1 MTDYLQGSLPS
12 FCQESPV
19 LSHLEVW
26 KCYVLAFLFL
36 YWPLLGIKVT
46 LLNLFIKQA
55 SISYNP
61 ELDLPLTELV
71 CVYVAHFVTCS
82 T

>member
-26 KCYVLAFLFL
+26 KCHVLAFLFL
-36 YWPLLGIKVT
+36 YWPSLGIKVT
-46 LLNLFIKQA
+46 LLSLFILLQSGTRSA
-55 SISYNP
+55 VDRVSMCLCGALRNM
-61 ELDLPLTELV
+61 
-71 CVYVAHFVTCS
+71 
-82 T
+82 